1 MGRPFKIEKAIELLK
16 KIEDLEL
23 KISIER
29 NFLDSMIGIET
40 TNEQKLQIDIA
51 IAKMEDY
58 KTEMRNLIGVA
69 SGDTVKLS
77 NNINVIIKVLEEITK

>member
-23 KISIER
+23 KIFIER
-29 NFLDSMIGIET
+29 NFLDSMIGIEP

-69 SGDTVKLS
+69 SGDIFKLS